1 MDVNMFNFSF
11 NHTMGEIRELAG
23 PEDFLLGNIPPRDV
37 LAAGTPEQVDA
48 AVAKAFGEIKNHDR
62 IIWSVGG
69 GMPPDVQNANIEAFI
84 NAVKKYSK

>member
-1 MDVNMFNFSF
+1 VNMFNFSF
-11 NHTMGEIRELAG
+11 NHSMGEIRALAG
-23 PEDFLLGNIPPRDV
+23 PEVVLVGNIPPRDV

-48 AVAKAFGEIKNHDR
+48 AVLKACSEISSHDR

-69 GMPPDVQNANIEAFI
+69 GMPPDVKNENIAAFI